1 VLTEAICGIMQKDE
15 LMNRSSSMTITAIRI
30 TLVTTRSGLVW
41 ERPCR
46 VLQNNCGEIPH
57 FPHALVA
64 NATTSF
70 SASASLKTGVLQN
83 ICGEVLRIFCGSVAE

>member
-1 VLTEAICGIMQKDE
+1 
-15 LMNRSSSMTITAIRI
+15 
-30 TLVTTRSGLVW
+30 
-41 ERPCR
+41 

-70 SASASLKTGVLQN
+70 SASTSPKSGVLQN
-83 ICGEVLRIFCGSVAE
+83 NCGEVLQIFCGGIAE